1 MKTVKGYHGE
11 WNMGSP
17 GGWEYQR
24 IGQLL
29 GKRAWNLIL
38 ESVEVGVDI
47 DFEHPQI
54 NAVPGFA
61 RMILR
66 AHENCHGKNSVHAV
80 LLAET
85 ETLDVVLENK
95 NFVDYLDNMDGVKA
109 SLAGPRHLSLKNGK
123 VCCRGEE
130 ATVIFMDFNMN
141 VLSKIAK
148 EEDINPIKEAITQGI
163 LVNPRGM
170 EPLGAKGLF
179 EVITEK
185 NRVKLSEEETI
196 KHTPWTRQFY
206 SRSTTGPVGEPI
218 QGLIA
223 WTEEHWDHVVLK
235 PAHGYSGHGIFVG
248 YKNNEDPNKYIQMAL
263 NTGDYIV
270 QQLVPLGLWSE
281 KSCWPSLEEQCLYLK
296 GWQTDFRCFITDEGL
311 QGFLARFGGVPTNVG
326 SGGGIQPI
334 AILKD
339 AMSPRA
345 AVDKINQSLFK
356 LGYKT
361 LVQIQDEVNQKAL
374 EMGFTYLL
382 GPIKIALRPRLL
394 TVDHM
399 AELRQYSRHLWQ
411 DAMELEKLWRA
422 GQLDN
427 VVHLGEEE
435 KKLAMDQPWKGSP
448 ALMVSDGLFSFGAD
462 LMNGAEKE

>member
-1 MKTVKGYHGE
+1 MRAVKGYHGE

-29 GKRAWNLIL
+29 GKMAWDLIL
-38 ESVEVGVDI
+38 ESMEVGVDI
-47 DFEHPQI
+47 NFEHPQI

-95 NFVDYLDNMDGVKA
+95 KFVDYLDNMDGVKA
-109 SLAGPRHLSLKNGK
+109 SLAGPSHLSLKNGK
-123 VCCRGEE
+123 VCCRGEA

-141 VLSKIAK
+141 VLVKIAQ
-148 EEDINPIKEAITQGI
+148 EEDIRPIKEAITQGI

-179 EVITEK
+179 EVITK
-185 NRVKLSEEETI
+185 KTRLGLSEETI

-206 SRSTTGPVGEPI
+206 SRRTTGPEGEAI
-218 QGLIA
+218 EDLIG
-223 WTEEHWDHVVLK
+223 WTEDHWVDLVLK

-248 YKNNEDPNKYIQMAL
+248 YKNIEDANTYIQTAL

-281 KSCWPSLEEQCLYLK
+281 KTCWPLLEEESLYLK
-296 GWQTDFRCFITDEGL
+296 EWQTDFRCFITDEGL

-339 AMSPRA
+339 DMSPRA
-345 AVDKINQSLFK
+345 AVDKINQSLCK

-361 LVQIQDEVNQKAL
+361 LVQIQDEVNQEAI
-374 EMGFTYLL
+374 ETGFTYLL

-399 AELRQYSRHLWQ
+399 AELAQYAHNLWQ
-411 DAMELEKLWRA
+411 DAIELEKLWRA
-422 GQLDN
+422 GKLDD
-427 VVHLGEEE
+427 VVQVGEEE
-435 KKLAMDQPWKGSP
+435 KELALCQPWGGSP

-462 LMNGAEKE
+462 LMNEESSV